1 MTEITR
7 LKPVNRH
14 ISIVPHFKEEKT
26 DTGVILPEDF
36 KQEESRYIKATVVD
50 VATDCKKDFHE
61 LRYGTVGKKEI
72 VVDKSMIEEV
82 EIGDRKHYMILENY
96 VVGIYR
102 RPNAR

>member
-50 VATDCKKDFHE
+50 IASDCKKDFHE